1 MSGTGEDIVRAR
13 AGEHGVVDRAG
24 GQGPT
29 GTPAPVTAALARAAL
44 TAALLGRFEGPLR
57 PPATRTPIAHPNGF
71 VKLPLAQLPGDGR
84 RLFLH
89 VWRAGGE
96 DAQIHDHRWHFA
108 ATVLTGELYNTVV
121 EVAPD
126 EAPRGPGEAL
136 GVDLDPDAYHVV
148 RYRPQD
154 GGFHLDASD
163 AYRVRVTEARTHTV
177 PAGGQYG
184 MSAYTLHRAGAAP
197 GTLTLVARGRPVRD
211 DNRVL
216 ARAPVTGGFRRW
228 RYVDDDTGADERGR
242 YLRAALEALS

>member
-1 MSGTGEDIVRAR
+1 MSVTGEETVRTR
-13 AGEHGVVDRAG
+13 AGEHGVADPTG

-29 GTPAPVTAALARAAL
+29 GSPPPVTAELARAAL

-71 VKLPLAQLPGDGR
+71 VKLPLAQLPADGR

-121 EVAPD
+121 EVGPD
-126 EAPRGPGEAL
+126 EAPQGPDGAP
-136 GVDLDPDAYHVV
+136 DPRPDAYHVV
-148 RYRPQD
+148 RYRPRD
-154 GGFHLDASD
+154 DGFHLDASD

-184 MSAYTLHRAGAAP
+184 MSAHTLHRAGAAP
-197 GTLTLVARGRPVRD
+197 GTLTLVARGRPVRE

-216 ARAPVTGGFRRW
+216 VRGPVNGGFRRW

-242 YLRAALEALS
+242 YLRAALEALA

>member
-1 MSGTGEDIVRAR
+1 MSVTGERIVRAR
-13 AGEHGVVDRAG
+13 TGEHGVVDRTG

-29 GTPAPVTAALARAAL
+29 GTPAPVTAELARAAL
-44 TAALLGRFEGPLR
+44 TAALLGRFEGPLH
-57 PPATRTPIAHPNGF
+57 PPAARTPIAHPNGF
-71 VKLPLAQLPGDGR
+71 VKLPLAHLPGDGR

-121 EVAPD
+121 EATPE
-126 EAPRGPGEAL
+126 EAPRGPAGAP
-136 GVDLDPDAYHVV
+136 DPDPDAYHVV
-148 RYRPQD
+148 RYRPRD
-154 GGFHLDASD
+154 GGFHLDARH
-163 AYRVRVTEARTHTV
+163 AYRVRVTGTRAHTV

-216 ARAPVTGGFRRW
+216 ARGPVTGGFRRW
-228 RYVDDDTGADERGR
+228 RYVNADAGADERGR
-242 YLRAALEALS
+242 YLRAALEALA